1 MPFDKERTAYGPE
14 ALSRFRHILDEVSE
28 DLIADGVPA
37 ELVRSDEM
45 RTKLAQRLLGFARF
59 WRTDTQIKQL
69 LLRKLRNEGAAS
81 RLCASV
87 ATLEANAE
95 QNTDGWLAMRAAY
108 LGFDQSEPIWRKPV
122 PASKLDRD

>member
-1 MPFDKERTAYGPE
+1 MPFEKERTAYGPE

-28 DLIADGVPA
+28 DLIGDGVPA

-81 RLCASV
+81 RLCVSV
-87 ATLEANAE
+87 ATLEASSEKNMH
-95 QNTDGWLAMRAAY
+95 GWSAMRAAY
-108 LGFDQSEPIWRKPV
+108 LGVDKSEPIWRKSV
-122 PASKLDRD
+122 PASKLDQD

>member
-28 DLIADGVPA
+28 DLICDGVPA

-69 LLRKLRNEGAAS
+69 LLRKLRNEGSAS
-81 RLCASV
+81 RLCAYEAS
-87 ATLEANAE
+87 LEPTAE
-95 QNTDGWLAMRAAY
+95 PYSDGWMALRSAY
-108 LGFDQSEPIWRKPV
+108 LGVDQSEPIWRKSV
-122 PASKLDRD
+122 PAAKLDQD